1 MSSLSISESAPP
13 AVDSPL
19 PPAAVRW
26 SAGRIAVACAALWVL
41 SGLYLVAPDQQ
52 AVETL
57 FGRVVAPRVLPGLH
71 WALPWP
77 IERVTKLKVQQLQ
90 RLVVGG
96 DIPDTVLGRTAPLAS
111 QFLTGDQNIINMRV
125 VVQYSVSV
133 PVDYLFRAEDP
144 AQLVG
149 ATVESELARRIAHRQ
164 VDAVLTTEK
173 AAIQE
178 EVRAAAQETLNRYRA
193 GVLLSTINIESAAPP
208 PEAAGAFRDVASAR
222 ADTARIVSEA
232 EGYANDL
239 LPKARGQARQMLEEA
254 EGYRQKKINEAL
266 GDAAR
271 FNQIAAEYAKAEHV
285 TGERLYLE
293 TMEQVLP
300 KIRKLIVD
308 QNGNLD
314 LTIIR
319 KGDPP
324 AGK

>member
-26 SAGRIAVACAALWVL
+26 SAGRIAVACAALWAL

-77 IERVTKLKVQQLQ
+77 LEKVTKLKVRQLQ
-90 RLVVGG
+90 RLSVGG
-96 DIPDTVLGRTAPLAS
+96 DIADAVLGRTAPLAS
-111 QFLTGDQNIINMRV
+111 QFLTGDQNIINLRV

-144 AQLVG
+144 ARLVG
-149 ATVESELARRIAHRQ
+149 STVESQLARRVAHRQ

-193 GVLLSTINIESAAPP
+193 GVALSTINIESAAPP

-271 FNQIAAEYAKAEHV
+271 FNQIAAEYAKAERV